1 MKSLQNQILSS
12 KAVCLCFC
20 EVVVMESTKSIPDAL
35 FLAALKITTEEWHV
49 SWKCHVYFVLHMLVH
64 ETGVTLSFIVYLNG
78 NKPHM
83 WQLEQ

>member
-35 FLAALKITTEEWHV
+35 FLAALKITTEE
-49 SWKCHVYFVLHMLVH
+49 
-64 ETGVTLSFIVYLNG
+64 
-78 NKPHM
+78 
-83 WQLEQ
+83 